1 MSFCAKP
8 VILTYSVSNK
18 TSLGPAK
25 NTETDRNHPCYFLA
39 HLEKQNDYPDFK
51 LAKASYNLQSSAL
64 QAFSEHLTRTNKSM
78 ERQSMCQ
85 ATSRCVCMYAY
96 TYTRPFP

>member
-18 TSLGPAK
+18 TSLGPAQ

-39 HLEKQNDYPDFK
+39 HLEKQNDHPDFK
-51 LAKASYNLQSSAL
+51 LAKAS
-64 QAFSEHLTRTNKSM
+64 
-78 ERQSMCQ
+78 
-85 ATSRCVCMYAY
+85 
-96 TYTRPFP
+96 